1 MLTRAQAAAKK
12 ELERETQEAAQLA
25 AVAAATG
32 GIRLYDFNP
41 FVDAE
46 DDEPLD
52 KAAQRRH
59 KKKISAPEKDHQRDV
74 RTGTNHNKSR
84 GAAARQP
91 AARRGRVKG
100 KGSREMGDVHMG
112 EGEGEDV
119 EMMDQ
124 GDSNML
130 AREAKK
136 PPHHAAAQQRRA
148 AKEDMEKDDIHKAA
162 LIEGEKEEEPLRKKK
177 RKRNKKSVARAASH
191 DAHGD
196 MEMDV
201 VEAMGGGMALKT
213 AVERGMCD
221 AVDALLKQRQQ
232 LAGQGLLHAL
242 AEAKSVPDED
252 KVRIAEAL
260 LSADPSLATETDC
273 NLQTALHR
281 FCELPLKDPK
291 RQEQLL
297 DLLHA
302 KGGAAIIHTQDAE
315 GWRPLHVAAA
325 SHRGHHASGT
335 ATVKWL
341 CGHGGKAHVNEAVNV
356 DGDAFVTPLSIAAM
370 HPAIPLTRLRV
381 LIEEGGVGSRLPA
394 EGESDGQQPAAGK
407 KRKRLSPAEAAMETA
422 GKRIE
427 KVIRASRSKEEA
439 ARPREGRKNK
449 QEAEAEAARMRR
461 SRLGRELEKIVNDA
475 LGPVRWLKGKDA
487 PLLKHL
493 EAAHGVPAHVLAQG
507 VSKVAEPHMQ
517 DSYDIPG
524 LNVDGD
530 TKHKIAADI
539 RQHIF
544 YAAWIIKTKGN
555 ERLVG
560 SPARGIAPNPMKMWT
575 DSTTGE
581 RLDLLQRIE
590 RRLGWA

>member
-1 MLTRAQAAAKK
+1 
-12 ELERETQEAAQLA
+12 
-25 AVAAATG
+25 
-32 GIRLYDFNP
+32 
-41 FVDAE
+41 
-46 DDEPLD
+46 
-52 KAAQRRH
+52 
-59 KKKISAPEKDHQRDV
+59 
-74 RTGTNHNKSR
+74 
-84 GAAARQP
+84 
-91 AARRGRVKG
+91 
-100 KGSREMGDVHMG
+100 
-112 EGEGEDV
+112 
-119 EMMDQ
+119 
-124 GDSNML
+124 
-130 AREAKK
+130 
-136 PPHHAAAQQRRA
+136 
-148 AKEDMEKDDIHKAA
+148 
-162 LIEGEKEEEPLRKKK
+162 
-177 RKRNKKSVARAASH
+177 
-191 DAHGD
+191 
-196 MEMDV
+196 
-201 VEAMGGGMALKT
+201 MALKT
-213 AVERGMCD
+213 AVERGMCE
-221 AVDALLKQRQQ
+221 AVDALLKGRPQ

-252 KVRIAEAL
+252 KVRIAMSL
-260 LSADPSLATETDC
+260 LSADPSLATETDS

-302 KGGAAIIHTQDAE
+302 KGGAAIIRTQDAE

-335 ATVKWL
+335 ATIKWF
-341 CGHGGKAHVNEAVNV
+341 CRHGAKVHVNEAVSV
-356 DGDAFVTPLSIAAM
+356 DGGEAHLRPLSIAAL
-370 HPAIPLTRLRV
+370 HPAIPLDRLRE
-381 LIEEGGVGSRLPA
+381 LIGEGGMGSILPA
-394 EGESDGQQPAAGK
+394 QGDAGGQQPAAGG

-493 EAAHGVPAHVLAQG
+493 EAAHGVPAVVLAKG
-507 VSKVAEPHMQ
+507 VGKFAAEPHLQ
-517 DSYDIPG
+517 DSYDIPS
-524 LNVDGD
+524 LNVHEKAKMFG
-530 TKHKIAADI
+530 IAADI
-539 RQHIF
+539 RQHIS
-544 YAAWIIKTKGN
+544 YAALIIKTKGN

-560 SPARGIAPNPMKMWT
+560 NPARGIAPNPMKMWT